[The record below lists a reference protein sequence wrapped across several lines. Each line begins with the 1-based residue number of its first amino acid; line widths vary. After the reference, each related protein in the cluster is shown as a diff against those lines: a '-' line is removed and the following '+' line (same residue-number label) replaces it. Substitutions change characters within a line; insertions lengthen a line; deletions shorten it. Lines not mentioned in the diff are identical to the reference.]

1 MRIRDWSSDGCS
13 SDRYRL
19 ALYDRQAAV
28 WDAQL
33 SDKLA
38 AALAAP
44 APCVFL
50 LTSAEGVDAVH
61 ANMLRLGLQDA
72 WARARFV
79 VIHERV
85 ASRLQSLLQASGKV
99 RRSEEHTSEL
109 QSLMRISYAV
119 FCLKKKNKM
128 TRKQDNETTSQ
139 QSTTN

>member
-1 MRIRDWSSDGCS
+1 MISSVGVISCDCLVCIFFFFS
-13 SDRYRL
+13 SRRRHTMCALVTGVQTCALPIYRFQQAGIHVDRL

-28 WDAQL
+28 WDAQQ

-85 ASRLQSLLQASGKV
+85 ASRLQ
-99 RRSEEHTSEL
+99 
-109 QSLMRISYAV
+109 
-119 FCLKKKNKM
+119 
-128 TRKQDNETTSQ
+128 
-139 QSTTN
+139 